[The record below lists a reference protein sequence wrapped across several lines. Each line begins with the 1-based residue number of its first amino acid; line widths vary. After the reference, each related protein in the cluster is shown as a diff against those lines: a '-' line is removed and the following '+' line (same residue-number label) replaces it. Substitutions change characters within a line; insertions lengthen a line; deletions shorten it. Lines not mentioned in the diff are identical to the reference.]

1 MTIIANI
8 INSGTMAMLSLS
20 DKNCVRSASCDDNS
34 SFAMRS
40 DIKTIVP
47 IIAREAVIDIAAVV
61 VVVVATTVVVVVVT
75 VVIISSPSF
84 CDF

>member
-1 MTIIANI
+1 MTINANI

-20 DKNCVRSASCDDNS
+20 DKNRVRSTLWADKS
-34 SFAMRS
+34 SFAIRR

-47 IIAREAVIDIAAVV
+47 IIAKEAVIDIAAVV

-75 VVIISSPSF
+75 VVIISSPSLCGF
-84 CDF
+84 

>member
-8 INSGTMAMLSLS
+8 NNNGTMAMLSRS
-20 DKNCVRSASCDDNS
+20 DKNIVCTASRDDNN
-34 SFAMRS
+34 SFAIRR
-40 DIKTIVP
+40 DIKTIIP
-47 IIAREAVIDIAAVV
+47 ITAREAEIEIAAVV